1 MVLTSDT
8 GVLNDSDCEL
18 IYDQA
23 SIQPHGILLV
33 LESPVLKILQ
43 VSNNTFE
50 AIGIYPEALLGKF
63 LQEFVETE
71 EIEAVEKALFE
82 KDNQHNP
89 ISLSFTSQ
97 KGKSFFQGTL
107 NQSGLAL
114 IVELEQVVPPKASD
128 CFNSYHLV
136 QEPIDKIH
144 NTPNLQ
150 VLCQTVVE
158 EVRRMIG
165 FDRAMVYQ
173 FDATGAGKVVAED
186 KIENLPPL
194 LGLHYPATDIPPQA
208 RNQFSMNLIRFIP
221 DINCQPVELIP
232 DCNPLTNRPLDL
244 GSSLLRT
251 VSPCHVQYLKNM
263 NVAATMTVTLI
274 KDRKVWG
281 LLACHHPTAKYVN
294 YETRTACELLAK
306 CLNRELSYKQD
317 SEYREYAINLTET
330 FQKLVTEF
338 DRENS
343 FVEGLLKSP
352 DELLALVGATG
363 AVVCVHENLIT
374 IGTTPELV
382 EIANLIAWIKT
393 QINNDL
399 FHTDC
404 LSKLYPPSEKFKEVA
419 SGLLVIAMSEMQN
432 NYILWFRPE
441 AIQTVNWA
449 GKPDW
454 PIDFKPDSTP
464 LMSPRTSFELWQ
476 ETVRLKSLP
485 WQQCEI
491 EIARELQVAITS
503 IELRKINQQLNLAL
517 SATKILFWDWD
528 LPKHRVIW
536 SREHEELFGLVPGTF
551 GGTYE
556 SFTAC
561 IHPEDLK
568 GVENAIDQARVQR
581 ADYCHEYRVVWPDGS
596 IHWIEGK
603 GKFFYS
609 AAGDAVRMVGTVT
622 EISDRK
628 ARELQLRLLE
638 SVVTTTN
645 DAVLITE
652 AELMDEPGPRIF
664 YVNPAFTRMT
674 GYTLEEVLGKTPR
687 ILQGQKTD
695 RASLDRI
702 RRALKTWQPVRIDL
716 INYRKDGTEFW
727 VELSIVPIAD
737 ESGWFTH
744 WVSVQRDISDAVAAA
759 TQRKIAEAALQQL
772 NELLEMRVFQR
783 TRELESSQAEL
794 RESEAL
800 FRSLS
805 ESSPVGIF
813 QIDAE
818 GKCTYTNPR
827 CQAIGGFA
835 PAAALGNG
843 WMRFVHPE
851 DIKLI
856 LSKWSESR
864 SLNGDFLCEFRHIQ
878 PDGTIRLCRLKTAPI
893 FSELSQPIGYV
904 GTVID
909 ITESRE
915 IETIKNEFISIV
927 SHELRTPLTSI
938 RGSLG
943 LLAAGVLNDRP
954 ETAQKMLQIAS
965 SQTERLVRL
974 VNDMLDLERLDSS
987 EVTIVKEWCDAQ
999 VLMRKSAEAV
1009 LSLATENHINLSILP
1024 SEAQFFANPDRIVQ
1038 LLVNLLS
1045 NAIKFSPP
1053 GSTVTVRVEDLGDSL
1068 RDSYASRVLFEV
1080 KDRGRGIPADQ
1091 LETIFGRFQQ
1101 VDASDS
1107 RQKGGTGLGLAICRS
1122 IVQQHGGKIWAES
1135 VVSEGSSFYF
1145 TLPAPFEGEG
1155 SFS

>member
-8 GVLNDSDCEL
+8 GADNDSDCEL
-18 IYDQA
+18 IYDPA

-50 AIGIYPEALLGKF
+50 AIGIYPKELVGNF
-63 LQEFVETE
+63 LHEFVENE

-82 KDNQHNP
+82 NDDGRNP

-97 KGKSFFQGTL
+97 KRKSFFQGTL
-107 NQSGLAL
+107 HQSSSVL
-114 IVELEQVVPPKASD
+114 IVELEQVVAPKASN

-150 VLCQTVVE
+150 VLCQTAVASM
-158 EVRRMIG
+158 RRMIG
-165 FDRAMVYQ
+165 FDRAIVYQ

-186 KIENLPPL
+186 KVENLAPL
-194 LGLHYPATDIPPQA
+194 LGMHYPAADIPPQA
-208 RNQFSMNLIRFIP
+208 RKLFSMNLIRFIP
-221 DINCQPVELIP
+221 DVHSQPVQLIP
-232 DCNPLTNRPLDL
+232 ECNPLTGRPLDL
-244 GSSLLRT
+244 SFSLLRT

-263 NVAATMTVTLI
+263 NVGASMTVTLI
-274 KDRKVWG
+274 KDRKLWG
-281 LLACHHPTAKYVN
+281 LIACHHQTPNYVN
-294 YETRTACELLAK
+294 YETRTACELVAK
-306 CLNRELSYKQD
+306 FVNLELSYKQE
-317 SEYREYAINLTET
+317 SEDREYAIYLKEISHKFITEIS
-330 FQKLVTEF
+330 L
-338 DRENS
+338 ENC

-352 DELLALVGATG
+352 DKLLALVGATG
-363 AVVCVHENLIT
+363 GVVCAKENLIT
-374 IGTTPELV
+374 IGTTPDLG
-382 EIANLIAWIKT
+382 EIEKLIAWIKT
-393 QINNDL
+393 QINKNDV

-404 LSKLYPPSEKFKEVA
+404 LSKLYPPSAQFKKLA
-419 SGLLVIAMSEMQN
+419 SGLLVLAMSEMQN
-432 NYILWFRPE
+432 YYILWFRPE

-454 PIDFKPDSTP
+454 PIDYKPDGTP

-476 ETVRLKSLP
+476 ETVRSKSLP
-485 WQQCEI
+485 WQRCEI
-491 EIARELQVAITS
+491 EIARELRVAIAS
-503 IELRKINQQLNLAL
+503 IELRKINHQLNLAL
-517 SATKILFWDWD
+517 SATKIGFWDWD
-528 LPKHRVIW
+528 VQKNRIVW

-551 GGTYE
+551 NGTYE
-556 SFTAC
+556 IFRDC
-561 IHPEDLK
+561 IHAEDLK
-568 GVENAIDQARVQR
+568 GVENAMNQARIQR
-581 ADYCHEYRVVWPDGS
+581 GDYSHEYRVVWPDGS
-596 IHWIEGK
+596 IHWMEGK

-609 AAGDAVRMVGTVT
+609 AAGEAVRMVGTVR

-638 SVVTTTN
+638 LVVTTTN

-652 AELMDEPGPRIF
+652 AEPIDEPGPRIL

-687 ILQGQKTD
+687 ILQGEKTN

-702 RRALKTWQPVRIDL
+702 RRALKTWQPVRVDL

-744 WVSVQRDISDAVAAA
+744 WVAVQRDISD
-759 TQRKIAEAALQQL
+759 RKLAEAALQQL
-772 NELLEMRVFQR
+772 NELLEMRVLQR
-783 TRELESSQAEL
+783 TRELEISQTEL

-813 QIDAE
+813 KIDAE

-827 CQAIGGFA
+827 CQAIGGFT
-835 PAAALGNG
+835 AAEALGDG

-851 DIKLI
+851 DLKLI
-856 LSKWSESR
+856 QSKWSELR
-864 SLNGDFLCEFRHIQ
+864 SPDEEFSCEFRHIQ
-878 PDGTIRLCRLKTAPI
+878 PDGTIRFGRAKTAPI
-893 FSELSQPIGYV
+893 FAGGGQLIGYV
-904 GTVID
+904 GTVTD
-909 ITESRE
+909 ITESRA
-915 IETIKNEFISIV
+915 IEKMKNEFISIV

-943 LLAAGVLNDRP
+943 LLAAGVLKDRP
-954 ETAQKMLQIAS
+954 ETAKKMLDIAS
-965 SQTERLVRL
+965 SDTERLVRL
-974 VNDMLDLERLDSS
+974 VNDILDLERLDSS
-987 EVTIVKEWCDAQ
+987 QVTIVKQWCDAQ

-1009 LSLATENHINLSILP
+1009 MSVAAENKINLSILP
-1024 SEAQFFANPDRIVQ
+1024 SSAQIWADADRIVQ
-1038 LLVNLLS
+1038 MLVNLLS
-1045 NAIKFSPP
+1045 NAIKFSAP
-1053 GSTVTVRVEDLGDSL
+1053 GCTVTVRVEDLGDSL

-1080 KDRGRGIPADQ
+1080 KDRGRGIPADK

-1122 IVQQHGGKIWAES
+1122 IVQQHGGRIWAES
-1135 VVSEGSSFYF
+1135 VVSEGTSFYF
-1145 TLPAPFEGEG
+1145 TVPAPLEGEG
-1155 SFS
+1155 DKI